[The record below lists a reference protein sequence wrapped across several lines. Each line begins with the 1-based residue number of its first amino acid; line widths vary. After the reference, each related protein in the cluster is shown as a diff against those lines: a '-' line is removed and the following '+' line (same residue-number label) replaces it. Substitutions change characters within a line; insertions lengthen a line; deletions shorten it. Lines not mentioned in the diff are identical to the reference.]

1 MGFLN
6 SNVAD
11 AILSVLSP
19 TLNYEGSH
27 IASLPVDERMLHN
40 MRIEEIVKD
49 NIEISKVDWDSFEF
63 SWDFVRHPLI
73 RTNSVEEAFEA
84 WSKECNERFYRL
96 KKNEEELNRIFIE
109 MYGLDE
115 EVLPEIQDFAKRVR
129 KMLGNS
135 LDSVIVYGSYARGD
149 YSELSDIDI
158 MLLVSL
164 REEEIKKISD
174 QISDLAFDF
183 MMKYG
188 VDISPIITN
197 IDHFNYWADNLPF
210 YRNVRDEGVRLSA

>member
-1 MGFLN
+1 MP
-6 SNVAD
+6 V
-11 AILSVLSP
+11 
-19 TLNYEGSH
+19 H
-27 IASLPVDERMLHN
+27 ISD
-40 MRIEEIVKD
+40 I
-49 NIEISKVDWDSFEF
+49 
-63 SWDFVRHPLI
+63 
-73 RTNSVEEAFEA
+73 
-84 WSKECNERFYRL
+84 
-96 KKNEEELNRIFIE
+96 
-109 MYGLDE
+109 
-115 EVLPEIQDFAKRVR
+115 IQDFAKRVR

-164 REEEIKKISD
+164 GEEEIKKISD

-188 VDISPIITN
+188 VDISPVITN
-197 IDHFNYWADNLPF
+197 VDHFNYWVDNLPF